1 MAGTMEDWS
10 VRSIF
15 RRYAE
20 LGSARLLKDEVEAR
34 GINSKSWTSA
44 SGRHIS
50 GKPFSRGALCLI
62 LQNRT
67 HRGEIVHN
75 GRSHPGEHP
84 PIIDQPL
91 WDTVHAQLAGN
102 TGQRNSGTR
111 IRQPSLLTGMLF
123 DCKGNAMTPTHAVT
137 KKEHALSLLSLP
149 PADHQGSDGRV
160 SRAAHSSPG
169 GRATCDQPAARPK
182 TPGDKKFS
190 TRPGGFL
197 NLHSQHRFPAPS
209 PGSAAFRQLT
219 CREKECQGAA
229 RAPLST
235 PMITR
240 QAWTEYPSI
249 SCLLR
254 REANSRLA

>member
-1 MAGTMEDWS
+1 MPMSQCTHQRHRADGRCTARSIGSCGPLLSHTITVNGLGRLMAGTMEDWS

-123 DCKGNAMTPTHAVT
+123 DCKGNPMTPTHAVT
-137 KKEHALSLLSLP
+137 KSTGYRYYVSRLLITKAQTDGSAGLHIPALGVEQLVTSRP
-149 PADHQGSDGRV
+149 PAR
-160 SRAAHSSPG
+160 R
-169 GRATCDQPAARPK
+169 PAAAK
-182 TPGDKKFS
+182 NF
-190 TRPGGFL
+190 
-197 NLHSQHRFPAPS
+197 RFAL
-209 PGSAAFRQLT
+209 AA
-219 CREKECQGAA
+219 
-229 RAPLST
+229 S
-235 PMITR
+235 
-240 QAWTEYPSI
+240 
-249 SCLLR
+249 
-254 REANSRLA
+254 